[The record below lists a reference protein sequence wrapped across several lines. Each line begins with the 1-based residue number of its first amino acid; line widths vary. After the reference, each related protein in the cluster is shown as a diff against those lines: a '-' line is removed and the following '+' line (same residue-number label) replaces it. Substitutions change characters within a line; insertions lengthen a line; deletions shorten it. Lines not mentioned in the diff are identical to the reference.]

1 MEDYASAAI
10 RHYIDAEKLKS
21 SGSIDN
27 AGHLVGFAAECALK
41 YKISTISPDMDRPR
55 GHFPDFVNIA
65 KKRLNS
71 RAHMS
76 VFKLL
81 SNPILAGWDV
91 NYRYYVDGTVNS
103 AVLDSWI
110 RDTVR
115 LISAAGLKVRK

>member
-1 MEDYASAAI
+1 
-10 RHYIDAEKLKS
+10 
-21 SGSIDN
+21 
-27 AGHLVGFAAECALK
+27 
-41 YKISTISPDMDRPR
+41 
-55 GHFPDFVNIA
+55 
-65 KKRLNS
+65 
-71 RAHMS
+71 MS

>member
-65 KKRLNS
+65 KK
-71 RAHMS
+71 
-76 VFKLL
+76 
-81 SNPILAGWDV
+81 D
-91 NYRYYVDGTVNS
+91 
-103 AVLDSWI
+103 
-110 RDTVR
+110 
-115 LISAAGLKVRK
+115 